1 MEDVKRVWFDTDI
14 MIGLPERAPR
24 EVDDG
29 ITLMMALRQKNI
41 EIVGI
46 SIITNADYGYDVTK
60 KMLDWYNETGKDIP
74 VYKGSDLAN
83 DLGVENDATRA
94 LADALRKEK
103 LYILA
108 LGPNTNIATV
118 LKNHPELASQVEE
131 ISFCIGRKP
140 DYEMRPG
147 LGYHPVFDYNFE
159 KDVESIQVILD
170 TNIPLL
176 FSGFECSC
184 SLLLGT
190 VDIDRLNN
198 NGHEGDQ
205 WVYDQLVPWIA
216 RAKNAFGVDGFIPY
230 DCTPLGYFTHPEYF
244 KYYENIPVE
253 INIKKNDSDFFGNDL
268 RKEKEYLEVSYDF
281 EPKRTVR
288 YAYQTLPGF
297 EEKIIESI
305 LRRD

>member
-1 MEDVKRVWFDTDI
+1 MENVKRIWVDTDI

-41 EIVGI
+41 EMVGI
-46 SIITNADYGYDVTK
+46 SIITNADYGYDVTQ
-60 KMLDWYNETGKDIP
+60 KMLKWYNETGKTIP

-83 DLGVENDATRA
+83 DLGLENDATIA

-103 LYILA
+103 LSILA

-118 LKNHPELASQVEE
+118 LKNHPELASQIEE
-131 ISFCIGRKP
+131 ISFCLGRQP
-140 DYEMRPG
+140 GYEFRPG
-147 LGYHPVFDYNFE
+147 LGYHPVLDYNFE
-159 KDVESIQVILD
+159 KDVESMKVILD
-170 TNIPLL
+170 TEIPLL

-190 VDIDRLNN
+190 VDVDRLNA

-216 RAKNAFGVDGFIPY
+216 RAKSAFGVDGFIPY

-244 KYYENIPVE
+244 KYYEDIPVE
-253 INIKKNDSDFFGNDL
+253 INIRKNDSDFFGRDT
-268 RKEKEYLEVSYDF
+268 RKEKEFLEVSYDF
-281 EPKRTVR
+281 KSKRTVK

-297 EEKIIESI
+297 EEKIIESL
-305 LRRD
+305 LRKD